1 VATAVVPLPQR
12 SLQLRT
18 KRVTRMAVAI
28 CSAFFICW
36 APFYVLQLAHLG
48 IESPSVAFL
57 YAYNFAIGLG
67 YANSCLNPFLYIALS
82 ETFKRRFLGAVGP
95 AKEPRRDSGSA
106 EHNGTTEAG
115 VRLRLLPEPP
125 RQAPF
130 RGEFS
135 PHALPVTVAAR

>member
-1 VATAVVPLPQR
+1 MATAVVPLPQR
-12 SLQLRT
+12 SLRLRT

-48 IESPSVAFL
+48 IDSPSVAFF

-82 ETFKRRFLGAVGP
+82 ETFKRQFLVAIRP
-95 AKEPRRDSGSA
+95 AKEPRRNSSSA
-106 EHNGTTEAG
+106 NNNSMTEAS
-115 VRLRLLPEPP
+115 VRLKLLPESTQQTPFLEDFPP
-125 RQAPF
+125 H
-130 RGEFS
+130 S
-135 PHALPVTVAAR
+135 LPVTVAVH